1 MEVAMEVRVLSRGK
15 AEVDWPAEVERW
27 RSGGD
32 KSCSRAAFCR
42 ARELPYPSFIYW
54 EKKLG
59 STKAQRLV
67 EIPWVPQSEAAKP
80 EAAGNRPEKCAMRI
94 CVADVVVELEPDFQ
108 ADSLER
114 LLEVLRRRP

>member
-1 MEVAMEVRVLSRGK
+1 MEVPMEVRVLSRGK
-15 AEVDWPAEVERW
+15 AGVDWPAEVERW
-27 RSGGD
+27 RSGGM
-32 KSCSRAAFCR
+32 SRAAFCR

-59 STKAQRLV
+59 TTKAQRLV

-94 CVADVVVELEPDFQ
+94 HVADVLVELEPDFQ